1 MNSTTF
7 SSQHIGAKI
16 ESAAYAIAP
25 FIAAAIVAAQLTYG
39 AGRDLRLMIERWN
52 DQLATWWVAALGL
65 APAPAPAPLA
75 LAPAPVVTVIES
87 APEFAPKHRK
97 PRTKKAAVAAPPAPP
112 APPAAPAAPAPR
124 RPRPAKRARKAPVEP
139 LAA

>member
-1 MNSTTF
+1 MNPTTF

-25 FIAAAIVAAQLTYG
+25 FIAAAIVAAQLTYC

-52 DQLATWWVAALGL
+52 DELAAWWVAVLGL
-65 APAPAPAPLA
+65 APAPAPAPLTLA
-75 LAPAPVVTVIES
+75 LAPVMTVIES
-87 APEFAPKHRK
+87 APEAAPKPRK
-97 PRTKKAAVAAPPAPP
+97 PRAKKAAVAAPPAPP
-112 APPAAPAAPAPR
+112 VAPAPK
-124 RPRPAKRARKAPVEP
+124 RPRPAKRARKAPVEA

>member
-1 MNSTTF
+1 MNPTTF

-16 ESAAYAIAP
+16 KFAAYAIAP
-25 FIAAAIVAAQLTYG
+25 IVAAAIVAAQLTYC

-52 DQLATWWVAALGL
+52 DELAAWWVAVLGL

-75 LAPAPVVTVIES
+75 LAPAPVMTVIES
-87 APEFAPKHRK
+87 APEAAPKPRK
-97 PRTKKAAVAAPPAPP
+97 PRAKKAAVAAPPAPP
-112 APPAAPAAPAPR
+112 VAPAPK
-124 RPRPAKRARKAPVEP
+124 RPRPAKRARKAPVEA